1 MAYNL
6 PDATFVCIDLSA
18 RQIASGRAR
27 IRDVG
32 LCNVELRH
40 EGIESFRTEDG
51 PFDYII
57 CHGLYSWVSDEAREG
72 IFRVCAGQLSEH
84 GVALVSFNT
93 LPGWNLVRSVRDMMR
108 YHTREFD
115 DPGEKTSQ
123 ARALLEFVNEA
134 CGDDQSAY
142 STLVRNEL
150 KLLSE
155 VDDAYLLHDHLAEVN
170 QPEYFHDFIRR
181 ARGSGLEYL
190 ADSDLATM
198 LPENLPDAIAVKLR
212 EIGDIVSMEQYLDYV
227 RGRRFRNTLLCR
239 ADSVLDRNLGGEA
252 LAGLRLTARLSPD
265 VRLAERHLES
275 GIEVGFSVGESRL
288 SIRSKTLK
296 TALKILLDAR
306 PLSIP
311 YEELMSEVAGACGL
325 DAVRLREMSDDEANL
340 VRLVFANALDVGV
353 SQPLFTSDVSERPLA
368 TRLAR
373 LQAGWGGNV
382 VNQRHESM
390 RLGPA
395 DRLIL
400 QCLDGESN
408 VDDITRALVA
418 RIENGD
424 LRLQIDGEDVGTPD
438 EADEAIALY
447 CRNVLEGFA
456 ENALLVA
463 EDGSPRSE
471 SSKGD
476 RIRRGDRGARPS

>member
-1 MAYNL
+1 
-6 PDATFVCIDLSA
+6 
-18 RQIASGRAR
+18 
-27 IRDVG
+27 
-32 LCNVELRH
+32 
-40 EGIESFRTEDG
+40 
-51 PFDYII
+51 
-57 CHGLYSWVSDEAREG
+57 
-72 IFRVCAGQLSEH
+72 
-84 GVALVSFNT
+84 
-93 LPGWNLVRSVRDMMR
+93 
-108 YHTREFD
+108 
-115 DPGEKTSQ
+115 
-123 ARALLEFVNEA
+123 
-134 CGDDQSAY
+134 
-142 STLVRNEL
+142 
-150 KLLSE
+150 
-155 VDDAYLLHDHLAEVN
+155 
-170 QPEYFHDFIRR
+170 
-181 ARGSGLEYL
+181 
-190 ADSDLATM
+190 
-198 LPENLPDAIAVKLR
+198 
-212 EIGDIVSMEQYLDYV
+212 
-227 RGRRFRNTLLCR
+227 
-239 ADSVLDRNLGGEA
+239 
-252 LAGLRLTARLSPD
+252 
-265 VRLAERHLES
+265 
-275 GIEVGFSVGESRL
+275 
-288 SIRSKTLK
+288 
-296 TALKILLDAR
+296 
-306 PLSIP
+306 
-311 YEELMSEVAGACGL
+311 MSEVAGACGL

-382 VNQRHESM
+382 VNQRHQSM

-424 LRLQIDGEDVGTPD
+424 LRLQIDGEDVGTLD

>member
-6 PDATFVCIDLSA
+6 PDATFVGIDLSG
-18 RQIASGRAR
+18 RQIASAAERAR
-27 IRDVG
+27 DIGVRN
-32 LCNVELRH
+32 LELRR
-40 EGIESFRTEDG
+40 EAIEDFRSDDG
-51 PFDYII
+51 LFDYII

-93 LPGWNLVRSVRDMMR
+93 LPGWNLVRSVREMMR

-115 DPGEKTSQ
+115 EPREKTSQ

-142 STLVRNEL
+142 SMLVRSEL

-155 VDDAYLLHDHLAEVN
+155 VDDAYLLHDHLAELN
-170 QPEYFHDFIRR
+170 QPEYFHDFIRL
-181 ARGSGLEYL
+181 ARESGLEYL

-212 EIGDIVSMEQYLDYV
+212 EIGDIVRMEQYLDYV

-239 ADSVLDRNLGGEA
+239 KDASIDRNLGGEA

-265 VRLAERHLES
+265 SDLEERHLGS
-275 GIEVGFSVGESRL
+275 DVEVGFNVGNSRL
-288 SIRSKTLK
+288 SVRSRAVK
-296 TALKILLDAR
+296 TALKVLLDAR

-311 YEELMSEVAGACGL
+311 YGELMVEVAQACGQ
-325 DAVRLREMSDDEANL
+325 DADLLREESDDEATL
-340 VRLVFANALDVGV
+340 VRLVFASALEIGV
-353 SQPLFTSDVSERPLA
+353 VPPQFTSRVSPRPLA

-373 LQAGWGGNV
+373 QQAGWGGSV
-382 VNQRHESM
+382 VNQRHESI

-395 DRLIL
+395 DRVIL
-400 QCLDGESN
+400 QRLDGQSDLRDLICA
-408 VDDITRALVA
+408 VVA
-418 RIENGD
+418 RIEGGD
-424 LRLQIDGEDVGTPD
+424 LRLQVDGEDVSEP
-438 EADEAIALY
+438 ENADEVIGLY
-447 CRNVLEGFA
+447 CQRVLEGFA
-456 ENALLVA
+456 DNALLVT
-463 EDGSPRSE
+463 EDQPTRRKE
-471 SSKGD
+471 SG
-476 RIRRGDRGARPS
+476 GA